1 MLEHY
6 IEFAGVFLAEK
17 GNFSIGWVGVGFG
30 TMTPRVEAG
39 IKIVH
44 FRILFSISRLLKYA
58 QGYPEKS
65 AFFGNSL
72 FLKNLALR

>member
-1 MLEHY
+1 M
-6 IEFAGVFLAEK
+6 
-17 GNFSIGWVGVGFG
+17 GVGFG